1 MIVYHGSTEIVHC
14 PDVVHSYHAL
24 DFGKVANDKVFRV
37 VDMYHSGIWDIERAL
52 REIRAYPNY
61 DQIAFITQEA
71 IDKALRFE
79 RHWEV

>member
-1 MIVYHGSTEIVHC
+1 
-14 PDVVHSYHAL
+14 
-24 DFGKVANDKVFRV
+24 
-37 VDMYHSGIWDIERAL
+37 MYHSGIWDIERAL